1 MKIDNE
7 VMWNTAEQ
15 FAIVINDAYQ
25 KRFEHDNMLTN
36 KEIFIIVV
44 GWIVNGKT
52 KKGFVGNC
60 TTIIKNVPSVANEL
74 GKIVEEV
81 IKLPLSGEADNQ
93 DFTFEMFLAIAKFL
107 IECVKRDWK

>member
-1 MKIDNE
+1 MKIDNA

-15 FAIVINDAYQ
+15 FAKVVNDAYQ

-36 KEIFIIVV
+36 KETFIKVV
-44 GWIVNGKT
+44 GWIVDGET

-93 DFTFEMFLAIAKFL
+93 DFTFEMFLALAKFHV
-107 IECVKRDWK
+107 ECIKPNWK

>member
-1 MKIDNE
+1 
-7 VMWNTAEQ
+7 
-15 FAIVINDAYQ
+15 
-25 KRFEHDNMLTN
+25 MLTN
-36 KEIFIIVV
+36 KETFVKVV
-44 GWIVNGKT
+44 GWIVDGET

-93 DFTFEMFLAIAKFL
+93 DFTFEMFLALAKFHV
-107 IECVKRDWK
+107 ECIKPNWK

>member
-15 FAIVINDAYQ
+15 FAKIINDAYQ

-36 KEIFIIVV
+36 KETFIKVV
-44 GWIVNGKT
+44 GWIENGET

>member
-15 FAIVINDAYQ
+15 FAKVVNDAYQ
-25 KRFEHDNMLTN
+25 ERFKHDNMLTN
-36 KEIFIIVV
+36 KESFIKVV

-52 KKGFVGNC
+52 KKGFVDNC
-60 TTIIKNVPSVANEL
+60 ASIIEKAPSVSNEL
-74 GKIVEEV
+74 SKIVEEV
-81 IKLPLSGEADNQ
+81 VKLPLSSEAENQ

-107 IECVKRDWK
+107 IECVKQDWK

>member
-15 FAIVINDAYQ
+15 FAKIINDAYQ

-36 KEIFIIVV
+36 KETFIKVV
-44 GWIVNGKT
+44 GWIENGET

-93 DFTFEMFLAIAKFL
+93 DFTFEMFLALAKFH
-107 IECVKRDWK
+107 IECIKPNWK